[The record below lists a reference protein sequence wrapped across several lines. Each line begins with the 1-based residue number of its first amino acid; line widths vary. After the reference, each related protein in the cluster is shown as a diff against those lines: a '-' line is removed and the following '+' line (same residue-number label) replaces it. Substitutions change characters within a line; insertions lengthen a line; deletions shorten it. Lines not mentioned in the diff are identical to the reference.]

1 VGVEVT
7 AEAHALGGGAAA
19 YTDSPLPRALRDVY
33 TARQHLLFAP
43 RHRSELGKVVAGM
56 DVAYPPFVV

>member
-1 VGVEVT
+1 VFADPDQGNATMFGPYT
-7 AEAHALGGGAAA
+7 A
-19 YTDSPLPRALRDVY
+19 SPLPRALRDVH
-33 TARQHLLFAP
+33 TARQHLLSAP